1 MTTMQN
7 KRKMVFFNK
16 NTPLSFI
23 NRRKP
28 LPFLKRIKQKG
39 GAVMNKLLLLFILIL
54 TGCNTGLVFSE
65 VSMTNIPSDMQK
77 SIESAKTENGCYL
90 FTDEGKDMY
99 AFLNGGNVIPGEEAA
114 FFTDV
119 KIEQHEDTL
128 NIYFTENK
136 TSEYSNEKLKH
147 QLLYKI
153 TPHDSYEKIQLFR
166 NGEPIP
172 FDIVFGI

>member
-1 MTTMQN
+1 
-7 KRKMVFFNK
+7 
-16 NTPLSFI
+16 
-23 NRRKP
+23 
-28 LPFLKRIKQKG
+28 
-39 GAVMNKLLLLFILIL
+39 MNKLLLLFILIL

-65 VSMTNIPSDMQK
+65 VTMTNIPSDVQK

-90 FTDEGKDMY
+90 FTDEGKGMY
-99 AFLNGGNVIPGEEAA
+99 VFLNGGNVISGEEAA

-136 TSEYSNEKLKH
+136 TSEYSNGKLKH
-147 QLLYKI
+147 QFLYKI
-153 TPHDSYEKIQLFR
+153 SPHDSYEKIQLLR

-172 FDIVFGI
+172 FDTVFGILKI

>member
-1 MTTMQN
+1 M
-7 KRKMVFFNK
+7 KPI
-16 NTPLSFI
+16 PL
-23 NRRKP
+23 
-28 LPFLKRIKQKG
+28 LKRIKQKG
-39 GAVMNKLLLLFILIL
+39 GAVMNKLLLSFILIL

-65 VSMTNIPSDMQK
+65 VSMENIPSDMQK
-77 SIESAKTENGCYL
+77 SIESAKMENGCYL
-90 FTDEGKDMY
+90 FTDEGKAIY
-99 AFLNGGNVIPGEEAA
+99 VFLNGGNVILGEEAA
-114 FFTDV
+114 FFKEV
-119 KIEQHEDTL
+119 KIEQYEDTL

-136 TSEYSNEKLKH
+136 TSKYSNEKLKH